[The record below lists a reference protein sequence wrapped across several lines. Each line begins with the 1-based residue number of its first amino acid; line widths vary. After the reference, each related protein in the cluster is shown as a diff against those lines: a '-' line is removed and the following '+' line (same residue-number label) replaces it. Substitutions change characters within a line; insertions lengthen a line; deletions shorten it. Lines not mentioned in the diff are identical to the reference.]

1 MVAKISL
8 GKSIYGALSY
18 NAEKINKEK
27 GRVLDTNKIYNDG
40 SGNIDIH
47 RAFEDFKRWMPQ
59 HTRAE
64 KTMMHISLNPHPDD
78 VLSEMQYT
86 QLAHE
91 YMEKMGFSE
100 MPYLIVKHED
110 IDRHHIHIVALRVRP
125 DGSCISDKN
134 NFYRSKEITRELE
147 RKYGLHTAERQKI
160 TPDMPIK
167 KIDLAG
173 DIKRQVANT
182 VKMVGMRYKFQT
194 IGEYNAILG
203 LYNVRCEQTD
213 GRVNG
218 REYHGLVYFATDD
231 SGKTIASP
239 FKASRLGKF
248 ASRTAIDGRM
258 ERAKDKIDIRPT
270 KQAISEAMA
279 ESSGKEDFI
288 ANLKER
294 NIDLILRYTDAGRI
308 YGATFID
315 HNTET
320 VLNGSRLGKE
330 FSANSLE
337 KWFTAGEKPVIHTSE
352 PKAQQGQTPQDT
364 QSVPDATQ
372 PQQGDNQFQSGNT
385 QTGNT
390 QSGSPNSG
398 QNTTGGSGSGTS
410 QSQPFSQ
417 PQSRTRQN
425 NSSTYDDAPTL
436 PGLDLFQTGPGFDP
450 QEEAFYREMQR
461 RKRKKRRGPKL

>member
-8 GKSIYGALSY
+8 GSSLYGAIVY
-18 NAEKINKEK
+18 NGEKINKEK

-64 KTMMHISLNPHPDD
+64 KTMLHISLNPHPDD
-78 VLSEMQYT
+78 RLSEMQYT

-91 YMEKMGFSE
+91 YMEKMGFAE
-100 MPYLIVKHED
+100 MPYIIVKHED

-167 KIDLAG
+167 KIDPAG

-231 SGKTIASP
+231 DGKTIASP

-258 ERAKDKIDIRPT
+258 ERTKDKIDIRPT
-270 KQAISEAMA
+270 KQAVSEVMA

-288 ANLKER
+288 AKLKEQ
-294 NIDLILRYTDAGRI
+294 NIDLILRYTDTGRI

-315 HNTET
+315 HNTRM

-337 KWFTAGEKPVIHTSE
+337 KWFTAGEKPSVI
-352 PKAQQGQTPQDT
+352 PVA
-364 QSVPDATQ
+364 PDVQPEQ
-372 PQQGDNQFQSGNT
+372 PQPDTRQSQSDNRQSQSGNT
-385 QTGNT
+385 QTGT
-390 QSGSPNSG
+390 ADSG
-398 QNTTGGSGSGTS
+398 QSTTGGGSATS

-450 QEEAFYREMQR
+450 QEEAFYHEMQR
-461 RKRKKRRGPKL
+461 RKKKKRRGPKL

>member
-59 HTRAE
+59 STRAE

-78 VLSEMQYT
+78 RLSEMQYT

-110 IDRHHIHIVALRVRP
+110 IERHHIHIVALRVRP

-167 KIDLAG
+167 KIDPSG

-258 ERAKDKIDIRPT
+258 ERAKEKIDIKPT
-270 KQAISEAMA
+270 KKVVSEAMA
-279 ESSGKEDFI
+279 KSSGKDDFI
-288 ANLKER
+288 AQLKEK
-294 NIDLILRYTDAGRI
+294 NIDLLLRYTDTGRI

-315 HNTET
+315 HNTMT
-320 VLNGSRLGKE
+320 VINGSRLGKE

-337 KWFTAGEKPVIHTSE
+337 KWFTAGEKPSVI
-352 PKAQQGQTPQDT
+352 PIALDVQQE
-364 QSVPDATQ
+364 Q
-372 PQQGDNQFQSGNT
+372 PQPDTRQPQPDNSQSQSGNT
-385 QTGNT
+385 QSGT
-390 QSGSPNSG
+390 QNSG
-398 QNTTGGSGSGTS
+398 QSTTGGGSATS

-417 PQSRTRQN
+417 PQSQTRQN
-425 NSSTYDDAPTL
+425 NSSPYDDAPTL